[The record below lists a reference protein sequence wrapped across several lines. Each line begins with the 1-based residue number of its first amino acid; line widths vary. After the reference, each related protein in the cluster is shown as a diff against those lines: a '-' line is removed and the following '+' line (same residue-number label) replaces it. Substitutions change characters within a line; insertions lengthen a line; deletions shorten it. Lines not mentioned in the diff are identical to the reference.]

1 MKLRNLAVAAL
12 ATSAAAFA
20 LVGPTQAGPDF
31 KNKYENVA
39 DERDC
44 GNENTITYFG
54 PTKMW
59 PPNHKM
65 QPVSVEATDGS
76 GDTTSLAIEVV
87 SNQAD
92 NAKGDGNT
100 TGDAELPQGDMAS
113 GTPTA
118 EIPFALR
125 SERSG
130 LVKSGRTYTI
140 NAEAVFDNGLSQPCV
155 QTFTVT
161 VPHDMRD
168 K

>member
-1 MKLRNLAVAAL
+1 MRTIAVAAL
-12 ATSAAAFA
+12 ATSTAAFA
-20 LVGPTQAGPDF
+20 LVGPTQADPDF
-31 KNKYENVA
+31 RNKYDNVA

-44 GNENTITYFG
+44 GNSNTITYLG
-54 PTKMW
+54 PTMMW

-76 GDTTSLAIEVV
+76 GDQTSLAIEVV

-92 NAKGDGNT
+92 NDKGDGNT
-100 TGDAELPQGDMAS
+100 TGDVELPQGDTAT

-118 EIPFALR
+118 AIDFALR

-130 LVKSGRTYTI
+130 LVKSGRVYTI
-140 NAEAVFDNGLSQPCV
+140 TAEAVFDNGLPTSSCV
-155 QTFTVT
+155 ETFQVT